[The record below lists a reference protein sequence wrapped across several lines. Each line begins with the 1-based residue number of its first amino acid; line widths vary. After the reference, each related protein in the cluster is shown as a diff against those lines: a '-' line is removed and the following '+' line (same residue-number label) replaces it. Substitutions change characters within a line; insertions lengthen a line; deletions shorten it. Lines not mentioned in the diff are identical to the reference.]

1 MKLFASIASA
11 DPLNLAGEIRK
22 LNQWPWLH
30 FDIEDGNFTPNLT
43 FGQKTLAS
51 VGKFV
56 APRQLDVHLMTT
68 NPLAFLEAV
77 HGSGAA
83 SVCAHLET
91 LRFPLLFLNRARQ
104 MGLKAGLAL
113 NLGTPLS
120 AAAPFME
127 ALDYLLVMTAEPDG
141 QGERLSRT
149 ALTKAI
155 TAARELPVQVMADGA
170 LDEGAVSALA
180 GAGAAGCVLG
190 RLVFGASTPHEK
202 LETLL
207 RQTKLE
213 GGTSVE
219 RL

>member
-11 DPLNLAGEIRK
+11 DPLNLAGEIGK

-43 FGQKTLAS
+43 FGQKTLAAA
-51 VGKFV
+51 GRLA
-56 APRQLDVHLMTT
+56 APRRLDVHLMTA
-68 NPLAFLEAV
+68 NPLAFLEPV
-77 HGSGAA
+77 HESGAA
-83 SVCAHLET
+83 SVCAHLEA

-120 AAAPFME
+120 AAASFLE

-141 QGERLSRT
+141 QGEQLSRA
-149 ALTKAI
+149 ALTKAM
-155 TAARELPVQVMADGA
+155 TAARELPVQVLADGA
-170 LDEGAVSALA
+170 LDDGAVSALA

-190 RLVFGASTPHEK
+190 RLVFGAPAPYEK
-202 LETLL
+202 LEALL
-207 RQTKLE
+207 RQTESE